1 MRRRTSRLNHY
12 GSTSSLQSLGWGRHS
27 CSAEGIRALVEEEL
41 HKRRGNC
48 AARTRRL
55 TSLSEYSAYSR
66 ESGDSSVATGVSRN
80 ERAKRL
86 SAVGAKNVDL
96 SPLARLE
103 TRANDN
109 HRLTPVAT
117 GMPPLPGSC
126 RDPR

>member
-66 ESGDSSVATGVSRN
+66 ESGESSVATGV
-80 ERAKRL
+80 ERTRKMIKRRRREKRA
-86 SAVGAKNVDL
+86 SVAACAARGAGQRQPPANAGGYGNAAA
-96 SPLARLE
+96 PRL
-103 TRANDN
+103 
-109 HRLTPVAT
+109 
-117 GMPPLPGSC
+117 
-126 RDPR
+126 